1 MEKKK
6 YIRFDWAM
14 KRMLR
19 DKSNYVILEGLLT
32 TLFKEKITINRLL
45 ESESNQ
51 EDELD
56 KYNRVDILAENSRG
70 ELFIIE
76 VQNNDEYAYFQRML
90 FGVSKLVT
98 EYINR
103 GEGYQNIKKIYSVN
117 IVYFDLGQGK
127 DYLYHGKTEF
137 LGVNTGEVLNLSPF
151 QRQKFNVDVV
161 SELYP
166 EYYILKVNDFKEIPA
181 TPLEEWIYYL
191 STGDITNDSTAPGLN
206 EARKKLELA
215 LMSKDELLAR
225 ITMLYGGRAAEELF
239 VGRISTGAM
248 NDLERVTKQAYGM
261 IAYAGMSDRLP
272 NLCYYN
278 NNEYSFQR
286 PYSESTA
293 QLIDEEVKLMV
304 NEQYARAKQL
314 LDEHREG
321 HAALAELLMTR
332 EVIFAEDVEQ
342 IFGKRP
348 WTSRSEEIMAAEEAP
363 DEKAE
368 RVEETTLN
376 NDL

>member
-1 MEKKK
+1 MKTEK

-19 DKSNYVILEGLLT
+19 DKANYAVLEGLLT
-32 TLFKEKITINRLL
+32 TLFKEKISINKLL

-51 EDELD
+51 EDEFD
-56 KYNRVDILAENSRG
+56 KYNRVDILAENSKG

-166 EYYILKVNDFKEIPA
+166 EYYILKVNDLKGEPN

-191 STGDITNDSTAPGLN
+191 GTGDITNGSTAPGLN
-206 EARKKLELA
+206 
-215 LMSKDELLAR
+215 
-225 ITMLYGGRAAEELF
+225 
-239 VGRISTGAM
+239 
-248 NDLERVTKQAYGM
+248 
-261 IAYAGMSDRLP
+261 
-272 NLCYYN
+272 
-278 NNEYSFQR
+278 
-286 PYSESTA
+286 
-293 QLIDEEVKLMV
+293 
-304 NEQYARAKQL
+304 
-314 LDEHREG
+314 
-321 HAALAELLMTR
+321 
-332 EVIFAEDVEQ
+332 
-342 IFGKRP
+342 
-348 WTSRSEEIMAAEEAP
+348 
-363 DEKAE
+363 
-368 RVEETTLN
+368 
-376 NDL
+376 

>member
-1 MEKKK
+1 MKKEK

-19 DKSNYVILEGLLT
+19 DKANYAVLEGLLT
-32 TLFKEKITINRLL
+32 TLFKEKISINRLL

-51 EDELD
+51 EDEFD
-56 KYNRVDILAENSRG
+56 KYNRVDILAENSKG

-166 EYYILKVNDFKEIPA
+166 EYYILKVNDFKGEPQ

-191 STGDITNDSTAPGLN
+191 GTGDITNGSTAPGLD

-215 LMSKDELLAR
+215 LMSKDELSAYYRHLDNTVILKDNIYTSR
-225 ITMLYGGRAAEELF
+225 GEGMLEGRAMGRKEGMREGLEKGIKKGRKEGLAEGLKKGREEGLEEGVKKGRDETIKNIVTNLRMSGASVEYIADVTGLPKEDIEEL
-239 VGRISTGAM
+239 
-248 NDLERVTKQAYGM
+248 L
-261 IAYAGMSDRLP
+261 
-272 NLCYYN
+272 
-278 NNEYSFQR
+278 
-286 PYSESTA
+286 
-293 QLIDEEVKLMV
+293 
-304 NEQYARAKQL
+304 
-314 LDEHREG
+314 
-321 HAALAELLMTR
+321 
-332 EVIFAEDVEQ
+332 
-342 IFGKRP
+342 
-348 WTSRSEEIMAAEEAP
+348 
-363 DEKAE
+363 
-368 RVEETTLN
+368 
-376 NDL
+376 

>member
-19 DKSNYVILEGLLT
+19 DKANYAVLEGLLT
-32 TLFKEKITINRLL
+32 TLFNEKIIINRLL

-51 EDELD
+51 EEEFD
-56 KYNRVDILAENSRG
+56 KYNRVDILAENSKG

-151 QRQKFNVDVV
+151 QRQKFKVDVI

-166 EYYILKVNDFKEIPA
+166 EYYILKVNDFDGKPS

-191 STGDITNDSTAPGLN
+191 NTGDIPQDSTAPGLE

-215 LMSKDELLAR
+215 MMSKDELSAYYRHLDNTVILKDNIYTSRGEGLLEGKEMGIR
-225 ITMLYGGRAAEELF
+225 IGREEGL
-239 VGRISTGAM
+239 
-248 NDLERVTKQAYGM
+248 
-261 IAYAGMSDRLP
+261 
-272 NLCYYN
+272 
-278 NNEYSFQR
+278 
-286 PYSESTA
+286 SE
-293 QLIDEEVKLMV
+293 
-304 NEQYARAKQL
+304 
-314 LDEHREG
+314 
-321 HAALAELLMTR
+321 
-332 EVIFAEDVEQ
+332 
-342 IFGKRP
+342 GKRIGREEGVLEGMEKAQVQMLKNLKSAGASVEFMMDI
-348 WTSRSEEIMAAEEAP
+348 TGLTKEEIEN
-363 DEKAE
+363 
-368 RVEETTLN
+368 L
-376 NDL
+376 L

>member
-103 GEGYQNIKKIYSVN
+103 GEGYQNIRKIYSVN

-137 LGVNTGEVLNLSPF
+137 MGVNTGEILNLSPF
-151 QRQKFNVDVV
+151 QRQKFNVDAV

-166 EYYILKVNDFKEIPA
+166 EYYILKVNDFNEKPSNL
-181 TPLEEWIYYL
+181 LEEWMYYL
-191 STGDITNDSTAPGLN
+191 STGDIPQDSTAPGLS

-215 LMSKDELLAR
+215 MMSKDELSAYYRHLDNTVILRDNIYTSRGEGLLEGREMGRKEGMLEGILKGMEKGREEGLAEGMEKGFTEGVKNAKVQMIKNLKSSGASVEF
-225 ITMLYGGRAAEELF
+225 ITGVTGLTKEEIEEL
-239 VGRISTGAM
+239 
-248 NDLERVTKQAYGM
+248 L
-261 IAYAGMSDRLP
+261 
-272 NLCYYN
+272 
-278 NNEYSFQR
+278 
-286 PYSESTA
+286 
-293 QLIDEEVKLMV
+293 
-304 NEQYARAKQL
+304 
-314 LDEHREG
+314 
-321 HAALAELLMTR
+321 
-332 EVIFAEDVEQ
+332 
-342 IFGKRP
+342 
-348 WTSRSEEIMAAEEAP
+348 
-363 DEKAE
+363 
-368 RVEETTLN
+368 
-376 NDL
+376 

>member
-1 MEKKK
+1 MKRNK

-19 DKSNYVILEGLLT
+19 DKANYVVLEGFLT
-32 TLFKEKITINRLL
+32 TLFKEKIIINRLL

-51 EDELD
+51 EEEFD
-56 KYNRVDILAENSRG
+56 KYNRVDILAENSKG

-137 LGVNTGEVLNLSPF
+137 LGVNTGEVLKLSPF
-151 QRQKFNVDVV
+151 QQQKFKVDVV

-166 EYYILKVNDFKEIPA
+166 EYYILKVNDFDGKPS
-181 TPLEEWIYYL
+181 TPLEEWMYYL
-191 STGDITNDSTAPGLN
+191 NTGDITQESTAPGLE

-215 LMSKDELLAR
+215 MMSKDELSAYYRHLDNTVILKDNIYTSR
-225 ITMLYGGRAAEELF
+225 GEGLLEGKKMGIKIGREEGLYEGMKKGMKKGMEEGMKKGREE
-239 VGRISTGAM
+239 G
-248 NDLERVTKQAYGM
+248 
-261 IAYAGMSDRLP
+261 
-272 NLCYYN
+272 
-278 NNEYSFQR
+278 
-286 PYSESTA
+286 
-293 QLIDEEVKLMV
+293 
-304 NEQYARAKQL
+304 AKQTMIQIVKNL
-314 LDEHREG
+314 ESAG
-321 HAALAELLMTR
+321 ASMELMISVTGMT
-332 EVIFAEDVEQ
+332 E
-342 IFGKRP
+342 
-348 WTSRSEEIMAAEEAP
+348 EEI
-363 DEKAE
+363 EK
-368 RVEETTLN
+368 L
-376 NDL
+376 L

>member
-137 LGVNTGEVLNLSPF
+137 MGVNTGEILNLSPF
-151 QRQKFNVDVV
+151 QRQKFNVDAV

-166 EYYILKVNDFKEIPA
+166 EYYILKVNDFNENPSNL
-181 TPLEEWIYYL
+181 LEEWMYYL
-191 STGDITNDSTAPGLN
+191 STGDIPQDSTAPGLS

-215 LMSKDELLAR
+215 MMSKDELSAYYRHLDNTVILRDNIYTSRGEGLLEGREMGRKEGMLEGILKGMEKGLAEGMEKGFTEGMEKGFTEGVKNAKVQMIKNLKSAGASVEF
-225 ITMLYGGRAAEELF
+225 ITGVTGLTKEEIEEL
-239 VGRISTGAM
+239 
-248 NDLERVTKQAYGM
+248 L
-261 IAYAGMSDRLP
+261 
-272 NLCYYN
+272 
-278 NNEYSFQR
+278 
-286 PYSESTA
+286 
-293 QLIDEEVKLMV
+293 
-304 NEQYARAKQL
+304 
-314 LDEHREG
+314 
-321 HAALAELLMTR
+321 
-332 EVIFAEDVEQ
+332 
-342 IFGKRP
+342 
-348 WTSRSEEIMAAEEAP
+348 
-363 DEKAE
+363 
-368 RVEETTLN
+368 
-376 NDL
+376 

>member
-19 DKSNYVILEGLLT
+19 DKSNYAILEGLLT

-56 KYNRVDILAENSRG
+56 KYNRVDILAENSKG

-151 QRQKFNVDVV
+151 QRQKFKVDVI

-166 EYYILKVNDFKEIPA
+166 EYYILKVNDFDGKPS

-191 STGDITNDSTAPGLN
+191 NTGDIPQDSTAPGLE

-215 LMSKDELLAR
+215 MMSKDELSAYYRHLDNTVILKDNIYTSR
-225 ITMLYGGRAAEELF
+225 GEGLLEGKEMGIKIGREEGL
-239 VGRISTGAM
+239 
-248 NDLERVTKQAYGM
+248 
-261 IAYAGMSDRLP
+261 
-272 NLCYYN
+272 
-278 NNEYSFQR
+278 
-286 PYSESTA
+286 SE
-293 QLIDEEVKLMV
+293 
-304 NEQYARAKQL
+304 
-314 LDEHREG
+314 
-321 HAALAELLMTR
+321 
-332 EVIFAEDVEQ
+332 
-342 IFGKRP
+342 GKRIGKRIGREEGLSEGKRIGREEGVIEGMEKAQVQMLKNLKSAGASVEFMMDI
-348 WTSRSEEIMAAEEAP
+348 TGLTKEEIEN
-363 DEKAE
+363 
-368 RVEETTLN
+368 L
-376 NDL
+376 L

>member
-19 DKSNYVILEGLLT
+19 DKSNYAILEGLLT

-56 KYNRVDILAENSRG
+56 KYNRVDILAENSKG

-151 QRQKFNVDVV
+151 QRQKFKVDVI

-166 EYYILKVNDFKEIPA
+166 EYYILKVNDFDGKPS

-191 STGDITNDSTAPGLN
+191 NTGDIPQDSTAPGLE

-215 LMSKDELLAR
+215 MMSKDELSAYYRHLDNTVILKDNIYTSR
-225 ITMLYGGRAAEELF
+225 GEGLLEGKEMGIKIGREEGL
-239 VGRISTGAM
+239 
-248 NDLERVTKQAYGM
+248 
-261 IAYAGMSDRLP
+261 
-272 NLCYYN
+272 
-278 NNEYSFQR
+278 
-286 PYSESTA
+286 SE
-293 QLIDEEVKLMV
+293 
-304 NEQYARAKQL
+304 
-314 LDEHREG
+314 
-321 HAALAELLMTR
+321 
-332 EVIFAEDVEQ
+332 
-342 IFGKRP
+342 GKRIGKRIGREEGLSEGKRIGREEGVLEGMEKAQVQMLKNLKSAGASVEFMMDI
-348 WTSRSEEIMAAEEAP
+348 TGLTKEEIEN
-363 DEKAE
+363 
-368 RVEETTLN
+368 L
-376 NDL
+376 L

>member
-1 MEKKK
+1 MKPNK

-19 DKSNYVILEGLLT
+19 DKANYAVLEGLLT
-32 TLFKEKITINRLL
+32 TLFKEKIIINRLL

-56 KYNRVDILAENSRG
+56 KYNRVDILAENSKG

-137 LGVNTGEVLNLSPF
+137 LGVNTGEILKLSPF
-151 QRQKFNVDVV
+151 QQQKFKVDIV

-166 EYYILKVNDFKEIPA
+166 EYYILKVNDFEGNPSS
-181 TPLEEWIYYL
+181 PLEEWIYYL
-191 STGDITNDSTAPGLN
+191 NTGDITQDSTAPGLE

-215 LMSKDELLAR
+215 MMSKDELSAYYRHLDNTVILKDNIYTSR
-225 ITMLYGGRAAEELF
+225 GEGLLEGKEMGIKIGRVEGL
-239 VGRISTGAM
+239 
-248 NDLERVTKQAYGM
+248 
-261 IAYAGMSDRLP
+261 
-272 NLCYYN
+272 
-278 NNEYSFQR
+278 
-286 PYSESTA
+286 SE
-293 QLIDEEVKLMV
+293 
-304 NEQYARAKQL
+304 
-314 LDEHREG
+314 
-321 HAALAELLMTR
+321 
-332 EVIFAEDVEQ
+332 
-342 IFGKRP
+342 GKRIGREEGVLEGKRIGREEGVLEGMEKAQVQMLKNLKSAGASVEFMMDI
-348 WTSRSEEIMAAEEAP
+348 TGLTKEEIEN
-363 DEKAE
+363 
-368 RVEETTLN
+368 L
-376 NDL
+376 L

>member
-1 MEKKK
+1 MKTQK

-19 DKSNYVILEGLLT
+19 DKANYAVLEGLLT

-103 GEGYQNIKKIYSVN
+103 GEGYHNIKKIYSVN

-137 LGVNTGEVLNLSPF
+137 MGVNTGEILNLSPF
-151 QRQKFNVDVV
+151 QRQKFNVDAV

-166 EYYILKVNDFKEIPA
+166 EYYILKVNDFNEKPSNL
-181 TPLEEWIYYL
+181 LEEWMYYL
-191 STGDITNDSTAPGLN
+191 STGDIPQDSTAPGLS
-206 EARKKLELA
+206 EAREKLKLAMMSKGELSAYYRHLDNTVILRDNIYTSRGEGLLEGREIGRKEGMLEGMLKGMEKGLSEGLEKGREEGLAEGMEKGREEGLLKGREEGLAEGMRNAKAQIVKKL
-215 LMSKDELLAR
+215 MSSGANIDLIMDVTGLTEVEIRSLL
-225 ITMLYGGRAAEELF
+225 
-239 VGRISTGAM
+239 
-248 NDLERVTKQAYGM
+248 
-261 IAYAGMSDRLP
+261 
-272 NLCYYN
+272 
-278 NNEYSFQR
+278 
-286 PYSESTA
+286 
-293 QLIDEEVKLMV
+293 
-304 NEQYARAKQL
+304 
-314 LDEHREG
+314 
-321 HAALAELLMTR
+321 
-332 EVIFAEDVEQ
+332 
-342 IFGKRP
+342 
-348 WTSRSEEIMAAEEAP
+348 
-363 DEKAE
+363 
-368 RVEETTLN
+368 
-376 NDL
+376 

>member
-1 MEKKK
+1 METQK

-19 DKSNYVILEGLLT
+19 DKANYVVLEGLLT

-51 EDELD
+51 EDEFD
-56 KYNRVDILAENSRG
+56 KYNRVDILAKNSKG

-137 LGVNTGEVLNLSPF
+137 MGVNTGEILNLSPF

-166 EYYILKVNDFKEIPA
+166 EYYILKVNDFKGEPR

-191 STGDITNDSTAPGLN
+191 GTGDITNDSTAPGLN

-215 LMSKDELLAR
+215 MMSKDELSAYYRHLDNTVILKDNIYTSR
-225 ITMLYGGRAAEELF
+225 GEGMLEGRAMGRKEGIREGIKKGRKEGLEEGLKKGREEGLKKGREETIKNIVTNLKSSGASVEFIMDVTGLPKEDIEEL
-239 VGRISTGAM
+239 
-248 NDLERVTKQAYGM
+248 L
-261 IAYAGMSDRLP
+261 
-272 NLCYYN
+272 
-278 NNEYSFQR
+278 
-286 PYSESTA
+286 
-293 QLIDEEVKLMV
+293 
-304 NEQYARAKQL
+304 
-314 LDEHREG
+314 
-321 HAALAELLMTR
+321 
-332 EVIFAEDVEQ
+332 
-342 IFGKRP
+342 
-348 WTSRSEEIMAAEEAP
+348 
-363 DEKAE
+363 
-368 RVEETTLN
+368 
-376 NDL
+376 

>member
-1 MEKKK
+1 MKTQK

-19 DKSNYVILEGLLT
+19 DKANYAVLEGLLT
-32 TLFKEKITINRLL
+32 TLFKDKITINKLL

-51 EDELD
+51 EDEFD
-56 KYNRVDILAENSRG
+56 KYNRVDILAENSKG

-98 EYINR
+98 DYINR

-166 EYYILKVNDFKEIPA
+166 EYFILKVNDFKGEPSSQ
-181 TPLEEWIYYL
+181 LEEWIYYL

-215 LMSKDELLAR
+215 LMSKDELSAYYRHLDNTVILKDNIYTSR
-225 ITMLYGGRAAEELF
+225 GEGMLEGRAM
-239 VGRISTGAM
+239 GRK
-248 NDLERVTKQAYGM
+248 EGM
-261 IAYAGMSDRLP
+261 
-272 NLCYYN
+272 
-278 NNEYSFQR
+278 
-286 PYSESTA
+286 
-293 QLIDEEVKLMV
+293 
-304 NEQYARAKQL
+304 
-314 LDEHREG
+314 REG
-321 HAALAELLMTR
+321 LEKGLKKGLAEGIEKGLKKGR
-332 EVIFAEDVEQ
+332 EEGLEEGIEKGRKEGIAEGIEKGMEKAKLQ
-342 IFGKRP
+342 MIKNL
-348 WTSRSEEIMAAEEAP
+348 RSAGASIEFIADITGLTKEEILEF
-363 DEKAE
+363 
-368 RVEETTLN
+368 
-376 NDL
+376 

>member
-1 MEKKK
+1 MKKEK

-19 DKSNYVILEGLLT
+19 DKANYAVLEGLLT
-32 TLFKEKITINRLL
+32 TLFKEKIKINRLL

-51 EDELD
+51 EDEFD
-56 KYNRVDILAENSRG
+56 KYNRVDILAENSKG
-70 ELFIIE
+70 ELFIVE

-166 EYYILKVNDFKEIPA
+166 EYYILKVNDFHDNPM

-191 STGDITNDSTAPGLN
+191 STGDIPKESTAPGLK

-215 LMSKDELLAR
+215 LMSK
-225 ITMLYGGRAAEELF
+225 EELSAYYRHLDNT
-239 VGRISTGAM
+239 VILKDNIYTSRGEGMLEGREMGRK
-248 NDLERVTKQAYGM
+248 EGM
-261 IAYAGMSDRLP
+261 
-272 NLCYYN
+272 
-278 NNEYSFQR
+278 
-286 PYSESTA
+286 
-293 QLIDEEVKLMV
+293 
-304 NEQYARAKQL
+304 
-314 LDEHREG
+314 REG
-321 HAALAELLMTR
+321 MKKGRKEGMLEGMKKGEEKGRKEGMLEGLKR
-332 EVIFAEDVEQ
+332 
-342 IFGKRP
+342 GK
-348 WTSRSEEIMAAEEAP
+348 
-363 DEKAE
+363 
-368 RVEETTLN
+368 EETIKNIVVNLKSSGANKDFIIDVTGLTE
-376 NDL
+376 DEIESLL